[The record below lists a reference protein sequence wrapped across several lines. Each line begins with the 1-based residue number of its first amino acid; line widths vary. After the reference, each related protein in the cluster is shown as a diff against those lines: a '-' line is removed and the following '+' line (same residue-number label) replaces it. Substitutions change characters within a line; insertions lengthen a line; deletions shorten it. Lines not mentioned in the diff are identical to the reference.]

1 MKLMEREEALSSA
14 GLWRLLLLI
23 VRYRAP
29 MLVTELMVFESGR
42 RKSCY
47 YVCPQCGIT
56 LEREFMAYCDRCGQC
71 LDWKGYKKA
80 KIVYPGRNRNKA

>member
-14 GLWRLLLLI
+14 WLWCLLLPI
-23 VRYRAP
+23 IRYRAP
-29 MLVTELMVFESGR
+29 MLVTELMEFDFGR
-42 RKSCY
+42 RKTYY

-56 LEREFMAYCDRCGQC
+56 MERELMAYCDRCGQC
-71 LDWKGYKKA
+71 LDWTEYEKV